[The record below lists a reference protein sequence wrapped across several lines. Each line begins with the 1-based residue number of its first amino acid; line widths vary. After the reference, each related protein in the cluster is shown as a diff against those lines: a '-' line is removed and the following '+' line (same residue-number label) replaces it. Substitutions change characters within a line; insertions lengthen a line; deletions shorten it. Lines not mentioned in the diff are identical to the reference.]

1 MQLAD
6 VQRVTA
12 AYLTPSNRT
21 NGLYIPTEKPVRAPA
36 AESTD
41 LAALFKDYKGK
52 DTAQAVAAFDTSPAN
67 INAPTQRTPL
77 ALPNGK
83 DQLALLSKPPRGD
96 RVDANLLL
104 QFGGADSL
112 KNHP

>member
-36 AESTD
+36 AESID

-67 INAPTQRTPL
+67 ITAATPRHTLDQPNDTVTL
-77 ALPNGK
+77 AM
-83 DQLALLSKPPRGD
+83 LSKPTPRD
-96 RVDANLLL
+96 RVPPNKHITLRAPN
-104 QFGGADSL
+104 
-112 KNHP
+112 